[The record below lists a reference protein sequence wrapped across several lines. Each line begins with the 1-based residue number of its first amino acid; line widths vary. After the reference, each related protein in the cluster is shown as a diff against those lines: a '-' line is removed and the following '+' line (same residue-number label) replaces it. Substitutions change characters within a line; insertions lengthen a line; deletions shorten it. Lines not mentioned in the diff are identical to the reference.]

1 VLLSYSGLRGAVGL
15 CLALIVKF
23 NKKIDIKIR
32 DQIMFFTCG
41 IVLLTLII
49 NGTTTGILIR
59 KLGISK
65 ENEMSVR
72 MLKKVL
78 DEHEDKASE
87 FINKWK
93 TERRSHGDL
102 GGVFQHD
109 QIEQI

>member
-1 VLLSYSGLRGAVGL
+1 MDFPQILLLSYSGLRGAVGL

-23 NKKIDIKIR
+23 NKKIDSKIR

-41 IVLLTLII
+41 IVLLTLVV
-49 NGTTTGILIR
+49 NGTTTGILVR

-78 DEHEDKASE
+78 NEHSDKASE
-87 FINKWK
+87 FITKWK
-93 TERRSHGDL
+93 QERRSHGDL
-102 GGVFQHD
+102 GGVF
-109 QIEQI
+109 